1 MSTAYLTATLHAARL
16 RRTPWT
22 TVIRTAW
29 LAFLALAV
37 VLAVLPAWLAHAL
50 KSLSFAAPLAMFV
63 AKDLVHLPDALA
75 RTRAALAQGRW
86 RSLPAAWLPPE
97 LVGLLRLDRAL
108 RRGFMQW
115 LLRKPQP
122 AAPAGAAFGYLER
135 GTYRTGVAIA
145 LFCIFVE
152 VPLDAAIVPLLVKD
166 PGARHTLHLLMLA
179 GCLSGLVW
187 VLGDRWL
194 VGAGRHV
201 LDEQGLHLRIGARTA
216 GTIPR
221 DAVAACERLGEAVP
235 AWCRRH
241 GIAPHAALVASPL
254 DKPNTV
260 LILKTDR
267 PVRLTHWGVQ
277 RDGLACVFVYV
288 DHPDALAA
296 ALGHSSMDVVITET
310 HR

>member
-1 MSTAYLTATLHAARL
+1 MPTRL

-22 TVIRTAW
+22 TVLRNAW
-29 LAFLALAV
+29 LTFLSLAV
-37 VLAVLPAWLAHAL
+37 VLAVLPRPFAHAL
-50 KSLSFAAPLAMFV
+50 RPLLFAAPLALFV

-75 RTRAALAQGRW
+75 RSRAALAQGRW

-97 LVGLLRLDRAL
+97 LVGLFRLDQAL

-122 AAPAGAAFGYLER
+122 AAPAGEAFGYLQQ
-135 GTYRTGVAIA
+135 GAYRTGVAIA
-145 LFCIFVE
+145 LFCIVVE
-152 VPLDAAIVPLLVKD
+152 LPLDAAIMPLLIKD
-166 PGARHTLHLLMLA
+166 PGARRSIHVLMLA
-179 GCLSGLVW
+179 GCLSSLAW

-201 LDEQGLHLRIGARTA
+201 LDEEGLHLRIGARTD

-221 DAVAACERLGEAVP
+221 AAIAACERLNEAAP

-241 GIAPHAALVASPL
+241 GIEPLAALVASPL

-260 LILKTDR
+260 LILNDGR
-267 PVRLTHWGVQ
+267 LARLTHWGVQ
-277 RDGLACVFVYV
+277 RDGLACVFLYV
-288 DHPDALAA
+288 DRPDALAA
-296 ALGHSSMDVVITET
+296 ALG
-310 HR
+310 RA